1 MGGGGG
7 LLLLLL
13 EGLANLE
20 AVVLEV
26 LQRKSAMLS
35 VVIFLSTFIQIYESK
50 LSPTSILIEQVKLNV
65 VPIFIH
71 TGTKTTDSG
80 GDCRL
85 STEDWPAFAYTMY
98 TVTLMTTLCADD
110 GWAHGG
116 GTATTWAGRLQH
128 SRHSLP
134 KSRYRFM
141 PTKQTWPRASLSLQ
155 VNVNASVG
163 FYKSC

>member
-1 MGGGGG
+1 MGGGG

-71 TGTKTTDSG
+71 TCTKTTDSG
-80 GDCRL
+80 EIAV
-85 STEDWPAFAYTMY
+85 SVEDWPAFAYTMY